1 MREEKEKKWKQQL
14 LKALDAEAEK
24 IEQRAGP
31 CQSPLSEEKKE
42 EMYQN
47 IMARIRQSEETAG
60 GSGEAPE
67 RRAAAS
73 GRRGTMGKP
82 FWKHPLRLAGV
93 LLAVTAAV
101 FGTSL
106 ISEANRAYWIGKWE
120 ALTGDGKVEQANNGG
135 DDKMLTETSEMELRE
150 KAKEELGII
159 VPEFF
164 YLPNGTN
171 FVDGT
176 VYLER
181 GRVIL
186 RYSLGQEYLYLTIEK
201 SDKSLVGSNIGSG
214 QVIDTIHIGSGDNA
228 IEVIVSADEEGEVLV
243 RQGEWNYQNCRYVF
257 GGPVDLEE
265 MKKILENM
273 HFMS

>member
-120 ALTGDGKVEQANNGG
+120 ALTGSGKVEQSDNGT
-135 DDKMLTETSEMELRE
+135 DYMLTETSEMELRE
-150 KAKEELGII
+150 KAKEELGIL
-159 VPEFF
+159 VPAFY
-164 YLPNGTN
+164 YLPDDTE
-171 FVDGT
+171 FVEGII
-176 VYLER
+176 YLER

>member
-60 GSGEAPE
+60 GSEEAPE

-73 GRRGTMGKP
+73 GRRGAMGKP

-120 ALTGDGKVEQANNGG
+120 ALFEGSNTERSGNAEDSIV
-135 DDKMLTETSEMELRE
+135 TETSEMELRE
-150 KAKEELGII
+150 KAKEELGIL
-159 VPEFF
+159 VPAFY
-164 YLPNGTN
+164 YLPDDTK
-171 FVDGT
+171 FVEGT
-176 VYLER
+176 VHLRR

-186 RYSLGQEYLYLTIEK
+186 RYSLGQQYLYLTIDK
-201 SDKSLVGSNIGSG
+201 TDKSLAGSTFNSH
-214 QVIDTIHIGSGDNA
+214 QVLET
-228 IEVIVSADEEGEVLV
+228 IEVGTGEEPIEVVISEDSTGEITV
-243 RQGEWNYQNCRYVF
+243 RQGEWTYHNCQYVF
-257 GGPVDLEE
+257 GGAVTAEE
-265 MKKILENM
+265 IKEVLINM
-273 HFMS
+273 HFMN

>member
-31 CQSPLSEEKKE
+31 CQPPLSEEKKE

-73 GRRGTMGKP
+73 GRRGVMRKP

-120 ALTGDGKVEQANNGG
+120 ALTGDGKVEQSDNGT
-135 DDKMLTETSEMELRE
+135 DYMLTETSEMELRE
-150 KAKEELGII
+150 RAEEELGII

-164 YLPNGTN
+164 YLPDDTK

-176 VYLER
+176 MYLQR

-186 RYSLGQEYLYLTIEK
+186 RYSLGQQYLYLTIDK
-201 SDKSLVGSNIGSG
+201 TDKSLAGSTFNSH
-214 QVIDTIHIGSGDNA
+214 QVLET
-228 IEVIVSADEEGEVLV
+228 IEVGTGEEPIEVVISEDSTGEITV
-243 RQGEWNYQNCRYVF
+243 RQGEWTYHNCQYVF
-257 GGPVDLEE
+257 GGAVTAEE
-265 MKKILENM
+265 IKEVLINM
-273 HFMS
+273 HFMN

>member
-73 GRRGTMGKP
+73 GRRGAMGKP

-120 ALTGDGKVEQANNGG
+120 ALTGDGKVEQSDNGT
-135 DDKMLTETSEMELRE
+135 DYMLTETSEMELRE
-150 KAKEELGII
+150 KAEEELGIL
-159 VPEFF
+159 VPAFY
-164 YLPNGTN
+164 YLPSGTN

-201 SDKSLVGSNIGSG
+201 SDKSLVGSNIGKG
-214 QVIDTIHIGSGDNA
+214 QVIGTINIGSGDNA
-228 IEVIVSADEEGEVLV
+228 VEVIVSEDEEGAVLV

>member
-73 GRRGTMGKP
+73 GRRGAMGKP

-120 ALTGDGKVEQANNGG
+120 ALTGDGKVEQSDNGT
-135 DDKMLTETSEMELRE
+135 DYMLTETSEMELRE
-150 KAKEELGII
+150 KAEEELGIL
-159 VPEFF
+159 VPAFY
-164 YLPNGTN
+164 YLPSGTN

-201 SDKSLVGSNIGSG
+201 SDKSLVGSNIGKG
-214 QVIDTIHIGSGDNA
+214 QVIGTINIGSGDNA
-228 IEVIVSADEEGEVLV
+228 VEVIVSEDEEGAVLV

-257 GGPVDLEE
+257 GGPVELEE

>member
-47 IMARIRQSEETAG
+47 IMARIRQSGEAAG

-73 GRRGTMGKP
+73 GRRGAMGKP

-120 ALTGDGKVEQANNGG
+120 ALFEGSNTERSGNAEDSIV
-135 DDKMLTETSEMELRE
+135 TETSEMELRE
-150 KAKEELGII
+150 KAKEELGIL
-159 VPEFF
+159 VPAFY
-164 YLPNGTN
+164 YLPDDTK
-171 FVDGT
+171 FVEGT
-176 VYLER
+176 VHLQR

-228 IEVIVSADEEGEVLV
+228 IEVIVSEDEEGAALV
-243 RQGEWNYQNCRYVF
+243 RQGEWNYQNCRYVL
-257 GGPVDLEE
+257 GGPVDLKE

>member
-73 GRRGTMGKP
+73 GRRGAMGKP

-120 ALTGDGKVEQANNGG
+120 ALTGDGKVEQSDNGT
-135 DDKMLTETSEMELRE
+135 DYMLTETSEMELRE
-150 KAKEELGII
+150 KAKEELGMI

-164 YLPNGTN
+164 YLPGEAQ
-171 FVDGT
+171 FLDGT
-176 VYLER
+176 ILLER
-181 GRVIL
+181 GRVVL
-186 RYSLGQEYLYLTIEK
+186 RYTFDEDYLYLTIEK
-201 SDKSLVGSNIGSG
+201 SNKSLVGSNIGSG
-214 QVIDTIHIGSGDNA
+214 QVIDTIHIGSGDNT
-228 IEVIVSADEEGEVLV
+228 IEVIVSEDKEGAVLV
-243 RQGEWNYQNCRYVF
+243 RQGEWNYQNCRYVL

-273 HFMS
+273 YFMS

>member
-31 CQSPLSEEKKE
+31 CQSTLSEEKKE

-47 IMARIRQSEETAG
+47 IMARIRQSEEAAG

-67 RRAAAS
+67 RLAAAS
-73 GRRGTMGKP
+73 GRRGVMGKP

-120 ALTGDGKVEQANNGG
+120 ALTGDGKVEQSDNGT
-135 DDKMLTETSEMELRE
+135 DYMLTETSEMELRE
-150 KAKEELGII
+150 KAEEELGIL
-159 VPEFF
+159 VPAFY
-164 YLPNGTN
+164 YLPGEAQ
-171 FVDGT
+171 FLDGT
-176 VYLER
+176 ILLER
-181 GRVIL
+181 GRVVL
-186 RYSLGQEYLYLTIEK
+186 RYTFDEDYLYLTIEK
-201 SDKSLVGSNIGSG
+201 SNKSLVGSNIGSG

-228 IEVIVSADEEGEVLV
+228 IEVIVSEDKEGAVLV

-273 HFMS
+273 YFMS

>member
-47 IMARIRQSEETAG
+47 IMARIRQSGEAAG

-73 GRRGTMGKP
+73 GRRGAMGKP

-164 YLPNGTN
+164 YLPGEAQ
-171 FVDGT
+171 FLDGT
-176 VYLER
+176 ILLER
-181 GRVIL
+181 GRVVL
-186 RYSLGQEYLYLTIEK
+186 RYTFDEDYLYLTIEK
-201 SDKSLVGSNIGSG
+201 SNKSLVGSNIGSG

-228 IEVIVSADEEGEVLV
+228 IEVIVSEDKEGAVLV

-273 HFMS
+273 YFMS

>member
-120 ALTGDGKVEQANNGG
+120 ALTGSGNVEQANNGG

-164 YLPNGTN
+164 YLPDDTK

-176 VYLER
+176 VYLQR

-201 SDKSLVGSNIGSG
+201 SDKSLVGSAFGNSK
-214 QVIDTIHIGSGDNA
+214 A
-228 IEVIVSADEEGEVLV
+228 IETVELGFGEDSMEIVISEDAEGETVV
-243 RQGEWNYQNCRYVF
+243 RQGEWKYRNCMYVF
-257 GGPVDLEE
+257 GGPVSLEE

-273 HFMS
+273 YFMD

>member
-60 GSGEAPE
+60 GSEEAPE

-73 GRRGTMGKP
+73 GRRGAMGKP

-120 ALTGDGKVEQANNGG
+120 ALTGGGKVEQSDNGT
-135 DDKMLTETSEMELRE
+135 DYMLTETSEMELRE
-150 KAKEELGII
+150 KAEEELGIL
-159 VPEFF
+159 VPAFY
-164 YLPNGTN
+164 YLPGEAQ
-171 FVDGT
+171 FLDGT
-176 VYLER
+176 ILLER
-181 GRVIL
+181 GRVVL
-186 RYSLGQEYLYLTIEK
+186 RYTFDEDYLYLTIEK
-201 SDKSLVGSNIGSG
+201 SNKSLVGSNIGSG

-228 IEVIVSADEEGEVLV
+228 IEVIVSEDKEGAVLV

>member
-60 GSGEAPE
+60 GSEEAPE

-73 GRRGTMGKP
+73 GRRGAMGKP

-120 ALTGDGKVEQANNGG
+120 ALTGGGKVEQSDNGT
-135 DDKMLTETSEMELRE
+135 DYMLTETSEMELRE
-150 KAKEELGII
+150 KAEEELGIL
-159 VPEFF
+159 VPAFY
-164 YLPNGTN
+164 YLPGEAQ
-171 FVDGT
+171 FLDGT
-176 VYLER
+176 ILLER
-181 GRVIL
+181 GRVVL
-186 RYSLGQEYLYLTIEK
+186 RYTFDEDYLYLTIEK
-201 SDKSLVGSNIGSG
+201 SNKSLVGSNIGSG

-228 IEVIVSADEEGEVLV
+228 IEVIVSEDKEGAALV

>member
-120 ALTGDGKVEQANNGG
+120 ALTGDGKVEQSDNGT
-135 DDKMLTETSEMELRE
+135 DYMLTETSEMELRE

-164 YLPNGTN
+164 YLPDDTK

-176 VYLER
+176 VYLQR

-186 RYSLGQEYLYLTIEK
+186 RYSLDQQYLYLTIDK
-201 SDKSLVGSNIGSG
+201 TDKSLAGSAFNSR
-214 QVIDTIHIGSGDNA
+214 QVLET
-228 IEVIVSADEEGEVLV
+228 IEVGTGKEPIEVVISEDSTGETAV
-243 RQGEWNYQNCRYVF
+243 RQGEWTYHNCQYVF
-257 GGPVDLEE
+257 GGAVTVEE

-273 HFMS
+273 YFMN

>member
-73 GRRGTMGKP
+73 GRRGAMGKP

-120 ALTGDGKVEQANNGG
+120 ALTGDGKVEQSDNGT
-135 DDKMLTETSEMELRE
+135 DYMLTETSEMELRE

-164 YLPNGTN
+164 YLPDDTK

-176 VYLER
+176 VYLQR

-201 SDKSLVGSNIGSG
+201 SDKSLVGSAFGNSK
-214 QVIDTIHIGSGDNA
+214 A
-228 IEVIVSADEEGEVLV
+228 IETVELGFGEDSMEIVISEDAEGETVV
-243 RQGEWNYQNCRYVF
+243 RQGEWKYRNCMYVF
-257 GGPVDLEE
+257 GGPVSLEE

-273 HFMS
+273 YFMD

>member
-120 ALTGDGKVEQANNGG
+120 ALTGSGKVEQSDNGT
-135 DDKMLTETSEMELRE
+135 DYMLTETSEMELRE
-150 KAKEELGII
+150 KAKEELGIL
-159 VPEFF
+159 VPAFY
-164 YLPNGTN
+164 YLPDDTE
-171 FVDGT
+171 FVEGII
-176 VYLER
+176 YLER

-186 RYSLGQEYLYLTIEK
+186 RYSLDQQYLYLTIDK
-201 SDKSLVGSNIGSG
+201 TDKSLAGSAFNSR
-214 QVIDTIHIGSGDNA
+214 QVLET
-228 IEVIVSADEEGEVLV
+228 IEVGTGKEPIEVVISEDSTGETAV
-243 RQGEWNYQNCRYVF
+243 RQGEWTYHNCQYVF
-257 GGPVDLEE
+257 GGAVTVEE

-273 HFMS
+273 YFMN

>member
-73 GRRGTMGKP
+73 GRRGAMGKP

-120 ALTGDGKVEQANNGG
+120 ALTGSGKVEQSDNGT
-135 DDKMLTETSEMELRE
+135 DYMLTETSEMELRE
-150 KAKEELGII
+150 KAKEELGIL
-159 VPEFF
+159 VPAFY
-164 YLPNGTN
+164 YLPDDTK
-171 FVDGT
+171 FVEGIM
-176 VYLER
+176 YLER

-186 RYSLGQEYLYLTIEK
+186 RYSLGQQYLYLTIDK
-201 SDKSLVGSNIGSG
+201 TDKSLAGSTFNSH
-214 QVIDTIHIGSGDNA
+214 QVLET
-228 IEVIVSADEEGEVLV
+228 IEVGTGEEPIEVVISEDSTGEITV
-243 RQGEWNYQNCRYVF
+243 RQGEWTYHNCQYVF
-257 GGPVDLEE
+257 GGAVTAEE
-265 MKKILENM
+265 IKEVLINM
-273 HFMS
+273 HFMN